1 MRNAKRLRTML
12 PGSQITCGMPLH
24 GVAGDRALAAHTGRL
39 ESGRGSKGTSIPD
52 RPGNEDTETNGRRS
66 QHLRAPDHRSNH
78 SCIKRRTGRGA
89 LSWLAGPRRALIVI
103 KRNRRL

>member
-12 PGSQITCGMPLH
+12 PGSQITCGTLLH
-24 GVAGDRALAAHTGRL
+24 RVAGDRALAAHAGRL

-52 RPGNEDTETNGRRS
+52 RPGNEDTKTKHGRRS

-78 SCIKRRTGRGA
+78 SCIKRRTGGGRFHGWRGPGE
-89 LSWLAGPRRALIVI
+89 L
-103 KRNRRL
+103 